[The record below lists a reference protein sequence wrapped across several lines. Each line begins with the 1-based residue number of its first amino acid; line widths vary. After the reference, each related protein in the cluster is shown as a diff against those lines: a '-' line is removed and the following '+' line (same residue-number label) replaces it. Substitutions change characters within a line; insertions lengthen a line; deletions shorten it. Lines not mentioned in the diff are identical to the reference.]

1 MKQQE
6 RRTWAEISLPNL
18 EHNYRALRALL
29 PEGCR
34 FLGVVKADAYGHGAV
49 PVARKLEE
57 LGAEYLAVACL
68 AEAREL
74 REAGV
79 LTPILLLGYTP
90 TNCAEELL
98 RYGLTQTVYD
108 LESARAF
115 SAAAQAAGRRLRIH
129 VKADT
134 GMSRLGWLCDEGHR
148 TEAADAIAAVCALS
162 GLEVEGI
169 YTHFANADGDEAYT
183 MGQFTRFLELL
194 SELEGRGITFP
205 IRHCAA
211 SAAVLKYPCTHLD
224 MVRPGVALYGHYP
237 DPSCE
242 GLDGVGLRPVMA
254 LKTRVASV
262 KAVPAGTPVSY
273 GCTHVLERDAELAAL
288 TVGPA
293 PVVLR
298 PAGGAH
304 PRTAGAYCGPCLHG
318 HVHGGCHRAGGC
330 PRRRGGALRRTPA
343 GGGRRRSGGHHPI
356 RIALRRVPPGA
367 PGVLELSVR
376 SHGGPAGH
384 TMVRGGMPAQ
394 RRRETG
400 TSCFLKPCV

>member
-79 LTPILLLGYTP
+79 RAPILLLGYTP
-90 TNCAEELL
+90 TDCAEELL
-98 RYGLTQTVYD
+98 HYGLTQTVYD

-148 TEAADAIAAVCALS
+148 TEAADAIAAVCALP
-162 GLEVEGI
+162 GLEV
-169 YTHFANADGDEAYT
+169 
-183 MGQFTRFLELL
+183 
-194 SELEGRGITFP
+194 
-205 IRHCAA
+205 
-211 SAAVLKYPCTHLD
+211 
-224 MVRPGVALYGHYP
+224 
-237 DPSCE
+237 
-242 GLDGVGLRPVMA
+242 
-254 LKTRVASV
+254 
-262 KAVPAGTPVSY
+262 
-273 GCTHVLERDAELAAL
+273 
-288 TVGPA
+288 
-293 PVVLR
+293 
-298 PAGGAH
+298 
-304 PRTAGAYCGPCLHG
+304 
-318 HVHGGCHRAGGC
+318 
-330 PRRRGGALRRTPA
+330 
-343 GGGRRRSGGHHPI
+343 
-356 RIALRRVPPGA
+356 
-367 PGVLELSVR
+367 
-376 SHGGPAGH
+376 
-384 TMVRGGMPAQ
+384 
-394 RRRETG
+394 
-400 TSCFLKPCV
+400 

>member
-34 FLGVVKADAYGHGAV
+34 CLGVVKADAYGHGAV

-90 TNCAEELL
+90 TDCAEELL

-134 GMSRLGWLCDEGHR
+134 GMSRLGWLCNEGHR
-148 TEAADAIAAVCALS
+148 TEAADAIAAVC
-162 GLEVEGI
+162 
-169 YTHFANADGDEAYT
+169 T
-183 MGQFTRFLELL
+183 
-194 SELEGRGITFP
+194 P
-205 IRHCAA
+205 WA
-211 SAAVLKYPCTHLD
+211 SSPAFWSCC
-224 MVRPGVALYGHYP
+224 
-237 DPSCE
+237 PSW
-242 GLDGVGLRPVMA
+242 
-254 LKTRVASV
+254 
-262 KAVPAGTPVSY
+262 
-273 GCTHVLERDAELAAL
+273 
-288 TVGPA
+288 
-293 PVVLR
+293 
-298 PAGGAH
+298 
-304 PRTAGAYCGPCLHG
+304 
-318 HVHGGCHRAGGC
+318 
-330 PRRRGGALRRTPA
+330 RGGESRSQSAIAPPAL
-343 GGGRRRSGGHHPI
+343 
-356 RIALRRVPPGA
+356 L
-367 PGVLELSVR
+367 
-376 SHGGPAGH
+376 
-384 TMVRGGMPAQ
+384 
-394 RRRETG
+394 
-400 TSCFLKPCV
+400 C

>member
-74 REAGV
+74 REAGCSPRSCSG
-79 LTPILLLGYTP
+79 L
-90 TNCAEELL
+90 AHQL
-98 RYGLTQTVYD
+98 RGGVAALWVDPDGHD

-148 TEAADAIAAVCALS
+148 TEAADAIAAVCALP
-162 GLEVEGI
+162 GLEMEGI

-288 TVGPA
+288 TVGYADGLPRLCSDQLEVLIRGQRA
-293 PVVLR
+293 PIVGRVCMDMCMADATGLGAA
-298 PAGGAH
+298 PGDEVELFGEHLPVEDAAALAGTIQYELLCAVS
-304 PRTAGAYCGPCLHG
+304 P
-318 HVHGGCHRAGGC
+318 
-330 PRRRGGALRRTPA
+330 
-343 GGGRRRSGGHHPI
+343 
-356 RIALRRVPPGA
+356 RVP
-367 PGVLELSVR
+367 
-376 SHGGPAGH
+376 
-384 TMVRGGMPAQ
+384 
-394 RRRETG
+394 REY
-400 TSCFLKPCV
+400 LN